1 MHKLIRL
8 ELKRHRMNVYA
19 KASAAVTLGLIAF
32 VYFIAYVAQ
41 VEKEADFQTYPNIL
55 LFTSIISMICFSVLA
70 SVMYSRI
77 VIEEYSGNRLTLLF
91 TYPVNRKKML
101 LAKVILVS
109 SFSTIA
115 MIGGNLLALFIFTMT
130 ESVAPIVNDK
140 MSLNLVLSMILTIV
154 ILSISASV
162 CSIAAMRIGFVRKSV
177 PSAIVSALLLCALIG
192 NLVIGSAQN
201 QLLLFFLALIMIAL
215 GVFIVMELMN
225 RIHTMETE

>member
-1 MHKLIRL
+1 MRKLIRL
-8 ELKRHRMNVYA
+8 ELKRHRMNVYL
-19 KASAAVTLGLIAF
+19 KASVAVSLGLIAF

-41 VEKEADFQTYPNIL
+41 VENEADFQTYPNIL

-70 SVMYSRI
+70 SVMYSRV

-115 MIGGNLLALFIFTMT
+115 MIGGNLLALFIFAMT

-154 ILSISASV
+154 SLSISASV
-162 CSIAAMRIGFVRKSV
+162 CSLAAMRIGFVRKSV
-177 PSAIVSALLLCALIG
+177 PSAIVSSLLLCALIG

-201 QLLLFFLALIMIAL
+201 QLLLIFLALIMIAL